1 MSNQRRGNG
10 CVGQDKGYSRSE
22 ELHIDG
28 IDLGKAREEMK
39 SL

>member
-1 MSNQRRGNG
+1 MVALVRARATAGA
-10 CVGQDKGYSRSE
+10 RSE